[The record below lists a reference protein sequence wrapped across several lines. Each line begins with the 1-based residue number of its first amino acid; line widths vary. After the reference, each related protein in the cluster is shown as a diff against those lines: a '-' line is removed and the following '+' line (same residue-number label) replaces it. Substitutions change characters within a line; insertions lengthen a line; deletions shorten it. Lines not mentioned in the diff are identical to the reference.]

1 MIKQL
6 TILITI
12 LLLLSCKAEDK
23 KEFEGVIT
31 YKVDIL
37 CDNPEALAYYK
48 NTFGSKVNYY
58 FKKGDFRKEYYSMDN
73 KLVRITIYKKKTNT
87 NYHNGLNND
96 TITFQSAGIEN
107 CKIET
112 INTKKDKT
120 TLLDLQCDYYK
131 FKISND
137 TIVYMNYKMEFWANS
152 EININSDK
160 FINFKDGGFDYIFSK
175 TKSLPLKYSMDIGRA
190 KIIYTATKIDYSEL
204 KDELFYIDESKPLKE
219 WNK

>member
-12 LLLLSCKAEDK
+12 LLLLSCKVEDE

-31 YKVDIL
+31 YKIDIQ
-37 CDNPEALAYYK
+37 CDNPEALASYK
-48 NTFGSKVNYY
+48 NAFGTKINYY
-58 FKKGDFRKEYYSMDN
+58 FKKGDFRREFYSLDD
-73 KLVRITIYKKKTNT
+73 KLVRTTIYKEKTNT

-112 INTKKDKT
+112 IKSKKDET
-120 TLLDLQCDYYK
+120 TILDLQCDYNK

-137 TIVYMNYKMEFWANS
+137 TIVYMNYKMEFWTNS
-152 EININSDK
+152 EIIINSDR
-160 FINFKDGGFDYIFSK
+160 FMNFKDGGFDYILSK
-175 TKSLPLKYSMDIGRA
+175 TKSLPLKYSMDIGMA

-204 KDELFYIDESKPLKE
+204 KDELFSIDESKPLKE